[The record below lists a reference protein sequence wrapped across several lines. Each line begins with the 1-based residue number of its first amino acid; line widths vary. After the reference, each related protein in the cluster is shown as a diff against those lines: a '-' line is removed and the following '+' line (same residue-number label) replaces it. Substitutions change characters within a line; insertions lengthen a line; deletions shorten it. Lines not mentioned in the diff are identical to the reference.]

1 MQEVAAAHQAFARI
15 VAVDHAVDGGEIGL
29 PLALAGA
36 RRPELAGARLRV
48 LDPLGRGGMRGQ
60 EIGRARIDIGRAR
73 LPHLRIAPER
83 GEEARRP
90 VGIEAGPR
98 RDADP
103 DAVGLEFLGAREARQ
118 RDLRFRQRQRADLR
132 IAQHAVDHAAH
143 QRDLAHP
150 VLAHL
155 GVMGDHMRHLVRHHR
170 GELGAVVGER
180 DQPAGHVELARG
192 QREGVDHRRVEQGDA
207 IVQIR
212 PLGCRHQLLDRLADH
227 GLDAGILIGAVI
239 GGENPLML
247 ALGRRIESAPP
258 RRRVSAASGSVAC
271 RSIIPEL
278 AQPASSSAAASMAEQ
293 RVPAAPTPA
302 DAQRRV

>member
-1 MQEVAAAHQAFARI
+1 
-15 VAVDHAVDGGEIGL
+15 
-29 PLALAGA
+29 
-36 RRPELAGARLRV
+36 
-48 LDPLGRGGMRGQ
+48 MRGQ
-60 EIGRARIDIGRAR
+60 EVGRARIDIGRAR
-73 LPHLRIAPER
+73 LPDLGIAPER

-90 VGIEAGPR
+90 IGVEPGPR

-118 RDLRFRQRQRADLR
+118 RDLGFRQRQRADLG

-155 GVMGDHMRHLVRHHR
+155 GMMGDHMGHLVRHHR

-192 QREGVDHRRVEQGDA
+192 QRKGVDHRRVQQGHA
-207 IVQIR
+207 IMQIR
-212 PLGCRHQLLDRLADH
+212 PVGRRHQLLDRLADH
-227 GLDAGILIGAVI
+227 GLDAGILIGAVV

-247 ALGRRIESAPP
+247 ALGRGIERSRRRS
-258 RRRVSAASGSVAC
+258 RRRVFAHPPAWPAGPSP
-271 RSIIPEL
+271 RSWRSR
-278 AQPASSSAAASMAEQ
+278 PA
-293 RVPAAPTPA
+293 
-302 DAQRRV
+302 